1 MAKPASVIG
10 AAVGRV
16 EGADKVSGQAT
27 YGADVHFPDTL
38 WGKILRSP
46 YPHARIIRIDTTKA
60 WQVPGVKAIV
70 TGKDEPEHYQGKSIR
85 DIPVFAGTKCVTSAT
100 RLRRWLPRAET
111 RRKRRSISST

>member
-46 YPHARIIRIDTTKA
+46 YPHARIVRIDTTKA

-70 TGKDEPEHYQGKSIR
+70 TGDVLTQTILVQEGGVVNGRVLMRPPEGMAQLES
-85 DIPVFAGTKCVTSAT
+85 
-100 RLRRWLPRAET
+100 
-111 RRKRRSISST
+111 RSVNELASTER